1 MPREEEVC
9 LGCRGSALD
18 VNGSDCRAFQNH
30 TARPCTQL
38 LEKKEEE
45 GEECRGKWHL
55 RGQKVKGGGF
65 WGEAGGESERER
77 RK

>member
-1 MPREEEVC
+1 
-9 LGCRGSALD
+9 
-18 VNGSDCRAFQNH
+18 
-30 TARPCTQL
+30 